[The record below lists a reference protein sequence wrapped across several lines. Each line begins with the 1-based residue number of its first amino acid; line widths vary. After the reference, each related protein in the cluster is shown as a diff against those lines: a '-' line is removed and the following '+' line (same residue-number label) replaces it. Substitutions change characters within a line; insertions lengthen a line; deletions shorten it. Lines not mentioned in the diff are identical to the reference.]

1 MTNKIIPI
9 ASYRYPNAIPAIP
22 VTLEK
27 PSGLITDTRNRP
39 LRDLRISV
47 TDRCNFR
54 CVYCM
59 PKNVFDKGFV
69 FQPHA
74 SLLTFE
80 EIARLAKIFV
90 AHGVEKL
97 RLTGGEPLLRRD
109 IERLIGMLG
118 AIKTP
123 SGKDLDLTLTTNGSL
138 LARKA
143 QSLRDAGLSRI
154 TVSLDGI
161 DDAIFRKM
169 NDVDYPVSDVLNG
182 IDVAYKA
189 GFDQIKIN
197 MVVKGGTNDEQILP
211 MARYFKDSPF
221 ILRFIEYMDVGASN
235 NWDLKEVVPSAE
247 VVRRISAEMPL
258 EEMEPNYTGETAERW
273 RYRDGGGEIGVIA
286 SVTQAFC
293 SDCSRARISTEGKLY
308 TCLFATHGHDLRALI
323 RANHSD
329 EEISTALAHLWRVRE
344 DRYSE
349 LRHQITAQSTQ
360 AKKVEMSY
368 IGG

>member
-1 MTNKIIPI
+1 MTKTIIPI
-9 ASYRYPNAIPAIP
+9 SSYRYPNAVPAIP
-22 VTLEK
+22 ANLESPTGLVTDRL
-27 PSGLITDTRNRP
+27 NRP

-80 EIARLAKIFV
+80 EVARLARIFV

-97 RLTGGEPLLRRD
+97 RLTGGEPLLRKD
-109 IERLIGMLG
+109 IERLIGMLS

-138 LARKA
+138 LHKKA
-143 QSLRDAGLSRI
+143 QSLRDAGLNRL
-154 TVSLDGI
+154 TVSLDAL

-169 NDVDYPVSDVLNG
+169 NDVDYPVADVLKG
-182 IDVAYKA
+182 LEIAHKT
-189 GFDQIKIN
+189 GFAQIKIN
-197 MVVKGGTNDEQILP
+197 MVVKGGANDGQILP
-211 MARYFKDSPF
+211 MARHFKDTPF
-221 ILRFIEYMDVGASN
+221 ILRFIEYMDVGSSN
-235 NWDLKEVVPSAE
+235 NWNLSEVIPSEE

-258 EEMEPNYTGETAERW
+258 EEVEPNYSGETAKRW
-273 RYRDGGGEIGVIA
+273 RYSDGGGEIGVIA

-293 SDCSRARISTEGKLY
+293 RDCSRARISTEGKLY

-323 RANHSD
+323 RSD
-329 EEISTALAHLWRVRE
+329 HTDDEISTALAHLWRARE

-349 LRHQITAQSTQ
+349 LRHQHEALPLQ
-360 AKKVEMSY
+360 AKVEMSY